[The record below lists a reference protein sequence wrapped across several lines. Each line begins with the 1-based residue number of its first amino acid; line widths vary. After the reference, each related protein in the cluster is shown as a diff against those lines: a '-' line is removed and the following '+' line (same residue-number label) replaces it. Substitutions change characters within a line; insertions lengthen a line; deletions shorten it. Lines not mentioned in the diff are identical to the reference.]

1 MRCRL
6 KIALFFFVGQTPP
19 ILSVLKINQMLSIS
33 YSLTKHPGVLTQHKK
48 QSFLTVKSLVNKK
61 RVEAAVMALLQLI
74 TKMQIVKSCRICLCK
89 CQQKLELIAFEP
101 KLCCCEIR
109 SA

>member
-1 MRCRL
+1 M
-6 KIALFFFVGQTPP
+6 PP

-48 QSFLTVKSLVNKK
+48 QSFLTVKNSVNKK

-74 TKMQIVKSCRICLCK
+74 TQMQIVKEVAEFACVNVNEAGADS
-89 CQQKLELIAFEP
+89 F
-101 KLCCCEIR
+101 
-109 SA
+109 